1 MGRRQHWPRHVN
13 RHDCGHP
20 RANSVG
26 RAGGCD
32 QGQTRRNG
40 RSRRPRDCGIP
51 RCSLAIVVWPVAVSQ
66 ATAHAA
72 GVVFGPALAAVTLG
86 IAGHRAFT
94 RRIGRNETF
103 NHAGNATAALIAG
116 GAAYLF
122 GPSVVFYLLAAMSL
136 ASVVSVL
143 AIPEATNDHDL
154 ARGLD
159 DTESDDARRE

>member
-86 IAGHRAFT
+86 IVGHKAFT
-94 RRIGRNETF
+94 QRIGRNESL
-103 NHAGNATAALIAG
+103 NHAGNACAAAAAG
-116 GAAYLF
+116 ALAYVW
-122 GPSVVFYLLAAMSL
+122 GPKVVFYLLASTAI
-136 ASVVSVL
+136 ASSISVL
-143 AIPEATNDHDL
+143 AI
-154 ARGLD
+154 
-159 DTESDDARRE
+159 